1 MRKIGLFLALLLMA
15 FCIPISSGCANTSN
29 QTFYK
34 ITCELNENVLTAKE
48 SVTFYN
54 DTDKALSQLKFNLH
68 ANAFRQGAKYS
79 PISSQYQ
86 NRAYP
91 NGLSYG
97 SMQIISCEQNNSP
110 LQFSIGGKDQNLLIV
125 ELADEIY
132 PSESVTI
139 QIEFKLTLAN
149 VIARTGYND
158 CTINLGNF
166 YPILCAIDN
175 NGFYE
180 CLYYSC
186 GDPFYSECADY
197 LVSITLDKDYVVA
210 SSGGVE
216 SQTKKD
222 NKQTI
227 TFDGKNI
234 RSFCMVLSKQF
245 KCLEQTVLGT
255 KISYYYYDDQT
266 PEDSL
271 DMAVKSFTL
280 FSNLFGNYPYAQYS
294 VVQTKFIQGGMEY
307 PSLVMISD
315 NLDGQ
320 SYGEVIVHETAH
332 QWWQTVVGNNEI
344 EYGFLDEGLAEYSV
358 VLFYENHPE
367 YGLERANLIRSAQDT
382 YKLFCTVS
390 DKILGRVNTVML
402 RGLNDFTSEYEY
414 VNMAYIK
421 PCIMYDYLRNT
432 IGDKTFFK
440 GLSKYYKDYSFKQAI
455 PDDLVGAFEKVGADT
470 NGFFHSFFEGKV
482 II

>member
-1 MRKIGLFLALLLMA
+1 MKKIGFFLAILFLA
-15 FCIPISSGCANTSN
+15 FCIPISSGCVSTSN
-29 QTFYK
+29 KTFYK
-34 ITCELNENVLTAKE
+34 ISCELNENVLTANE

-54 DTDKALSQLKFNLH
+54 YTDNTISELKFNLH
-68 ANAFRQGAKYS
+68 ANAFRQGAGYN

-86 NRAYP
+86 GRAYP

-97 SMQIISCEQNNSP
+97 SMQIISCTQNNSP
-110 LQFSIGGKDQNLLIV
+110 LQFSIGGKDQNILIV
-125 ELADEIY
+125 KLANEIY
-132 PSESVTI
+132 PSESVSI
-139 QIEFKLTLAN
+139 QIEFKVTLAN

-158 CTINLGNF
+158 STINLGNF
-166 YPILCAIDN
+166 YPILCALDK

-197 LVSITLDKDYVVA
+197 TVSISLDKDYVVA
-210 SSGGVE
+210 SSGTVV
-216 SQTKKD
+216 SQSQND
-222 NKQTI
+222 NKKTI
-227 TFDGKNI
+227 TFEGKKI

-255 KISYYYYDDQT
+255 KICYYYYDDPT
-266 PEDSL
+266 PENSL
-271 DMAVKSFTL
+271 DMAIKSFTL
-280 FSNLFGNYPYAQYS
+280 FSNLFGSYPYAQYS
-294 VVQTKFIQGGMEY
+294 VVQTKFLQGGMEY

-315 NLDGQ
+315 NLEGQ

-344 EYGFLDEGLAEYSV
+344 KYGFLDEGLAEYSV

-367 YGLERANLIRSAQDT
+367 YGLERENLIRSAQDT

-390 DKILGRVNTVML
+390 DKIFGRVNTVMSRSL
-402 RGLNDFTSEYEY
+402 SDFTSEYEY

-432 IGDKTFFK
+432 IGDKNFFK
-440 GLSKYYKDYSFKQAI
+440 GLSKYYKDYSFKQAT
-455 PDDLVGAFEKVGADT
+455 PDDLVGAFEKIGADT